1 MRNLRTYLL
10 LILMG
15 FLSQA
20 SFAQDEEE
28 EYPYEM
34 DTVVITE
41 APVIDE
47 VVAVPATTGE
57 DLSRYVVPKEAY
69 KNFDE
74 KWEWRKFPADS
85 VLIFEKDPEFWYANY
100 PFQEDEPKKEKNN
113 KSVLNQSWIF
123 NLLWILIL
131 LSFIGLLIWFLSQNG
146 IGFFKNDQA
155 LVKGE
160 AEGLQE
166 EEDIFTI
173 PYAYKIE
180 TAEKDGNYRLAV
192 RYLFLQL
199 LKGLSERGTIQ
210 YKPDRTNLDYLM
222 QLHGRPEY
230 ANFFQAMRHYEYV
243 WYGQFSPLEG
253 NYREIRQFFHDFYKK
268 GGLA

>member
-1 MRNLRTYLL
+1 MKNLHTYLL
-10 LILMG
+10 LALFG

-20 SFAQDEEE
+20 GFAQQE
-28 EYPYEM
+28 EYPHEM
-34 DTVVITE
+34 DTVVITD
-41 APVIDE
+41 APVVDE

-69 KNFDE
+69 KSFED
-74 KWEWRKFPADS
+74 KWDWRKFPADS
-85 VLIFEKDPEFWYANY
+85 VSRFEKDPEFWYANY
-100 PFQEDEPKKEKNN
+100 PFQEDEPIREKKNR
-113 KSVLNQSWIF
+113 SVLNQSWIF

-131 LSFIGLLIWFLSQNG
+131 LSFVGLLIWFLSQNG

-160 AEGLQE
+160 AEGMQE
-166 EEDIFTI
+166 EEDIFSI
-173 PYAYKIE
+173 PYSYKIE
-180 TAEKDGNYRLAV
+180 SAEKDGNYRLAV

-199 LKGLSERGTIQ
+199 LKGLSERGTIL

-230 ANFFQAMRHYEYV
+230 ARFFQAMRHYEYV

-253 NYREIRQFFHDFYKK
+253 NYREIRQFFQDFYKK
-268 GGLA
+268 EGMA